1 MNNIILGPLNYFK
14 KQSYIKGSL
23 WLIIIGIALNIDIFL
38 VLFIWIFA
46 GWLGGRNGKAKAEA
60 ANLETPNEETIMEQ
74 AADQELI
81 ETPDEFCNAS
91 VESDKVES
99 DKDKEEIIDK

>member
-14 KQSYIKGSL
+14 NQSYIKGSL

-46 GWLGGRNGKAKAEA
+46 GWLGGRKGKVKAEP

-81 ETPDEFCNAS
+81 E
-91 VESDKVES
+91 SDKVECN
-99 DKDKEEIIDK
+99 KDKEEIIDK